1 MREEKLTMA
10 DKPDLSE
17 VENFDTSKL
26 KKAETK
32 EKNALPSKEDIEKEK
47 KEGDKK

>member
-1 MREEKLTMA
+1 MESAARTMA

-17 VENFDTSKL
+17 VEKFDKNKL
-26 KKAETK
+26 KKAETQ
-32 EKNALPSKEDIEKEK
+32 EKNPLPSKEEIEREK